1 MPQPVGTTLWT
12 IYWHP
17 GANPDTADYH
27 FFNHLLDESGQRIGQ
42 QDAAVFAPWQ
52 WQAGDTVIS
61 FFYLPWQE
69 IIPGPLT
76 MRTGVYRYPSLD
88 NVPLMDAA
96 GNPAGDAV
104 EFLLR
109 ED

>member
-1 MPQPVGTTLWT
+1 
-12 IYWHP
+12 
-17 GANPDTADYH
+17 
-27 FFNHLLDESGQRIGQ
+27 
-42 QDAAVFAPWQ
+42 
-52 WQAGDTVIS
+52 
-61 FFYLPWQE
+61 
-69 IIPGPLT
+69 
-76 MRTGVYRYPSLD
+76 MRTGVYTYPTLD

>member
-1 MPQPVGTTLWT
+1 
-12 IYWHP
+12 
-17 GANPDTADYH
+17 
-27 FFNHLLDESGQRIGQ
+27 LLDESGQRIGQ

-61 FFYLPWQE
+61 FFYLPWPE

-96 GNPAGDAV
+96 GNPAGEAV
-104 EFLLR
+104 EFSLR